1 MASSIWRPG
10 LTRLDAAWRGSDCS
24 AVLGETDATGTLI
37 PEAANIAEHPRRM
50 EHGVVA
56 SFARRLASVVR
67 SILMNVFMLKEMVR
81 CHHRLAALH
90 PQSAL
95 ACILNMYA
103 HHDPARRHGSDLT
116 FCATQMNV
124 VCRKRTSTRAAA

>member
-1 MASSIWRPG
+1 MQEMQPACLSGRPTHRGGHFDSRSSQHASQSISG
-10 LTRLDAAWRGSDCS
+10 AWSMS
-24 AVLGETDATGTLI
+24 F
-37 PEAANIAEHPRRM
+37 
-50 EHGVVA
+50 VA

-124 VCRKRTSTRAAA
+124 V